1 MFAVPLLAF
10 LAEFLLVS
18 GLLTLITLQW
28 PDNFFSRGLVL
39 IRG

>member
-1 MFAVPLLAF
+1 MIGIPLVAFAAMY
-10 LAEFLLVS
+10 LLVS
-18 GLLTLITLQW
+18 GLFTLVTVMW